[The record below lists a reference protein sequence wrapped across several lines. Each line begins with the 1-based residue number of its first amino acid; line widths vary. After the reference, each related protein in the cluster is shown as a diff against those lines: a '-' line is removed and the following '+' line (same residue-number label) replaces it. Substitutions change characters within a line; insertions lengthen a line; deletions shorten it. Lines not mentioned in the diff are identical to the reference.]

1 MAVPDV
7 ELADWPADKPQK
19 KVKKASGVKTQSVGL
34 GYGAKEHKRTMG
46 HLKKGA

>member
-19 KVKKASGVKTQSVGL
+19 KVKKASGVKTSNAGL
-34 GYGAKEHKRTMG
+34 SYGAMQHKRTMG